1 MAAEQIDPVI
11 NTELR
16 MRLTAALYGVSN
28 SSFEDL
34 KLGLGITDSN
44 LSKQLKVLE
53 DADYIVMTKVRV
65 GRHWKTRIAL
75 SENGVSHYL
84 SYRRE
89 LLAILN
95 K

>member
-1 MAAEQIDPVI
+1 MAAEYIDPVI

-44 LSKQLKVLE
+44 LSKQLRILE
-53 DADYIVMTKVRV
+53 EADYVVITKMRK
-65 GRHWKTRIAL
+65 GRRWETRITL
-75 SENGVSHYL
+75 SDNGEKRYL
-84 SYRRE
+84 SYRE
-89 LLAILN
+89 KLLAILN